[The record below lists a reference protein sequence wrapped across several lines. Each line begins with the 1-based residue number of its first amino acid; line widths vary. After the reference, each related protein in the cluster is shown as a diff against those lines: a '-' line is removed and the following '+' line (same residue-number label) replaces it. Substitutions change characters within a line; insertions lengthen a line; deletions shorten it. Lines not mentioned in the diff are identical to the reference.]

1 MYYFEVSM
9 PDKTKLAQIQKKIG
23 YQFNNVNL
31 LQQAFTRKSFV
42 SRNKQQ
48 NNEILEFYGD
58 RILDFIV
65 TREFYNQYGS
75 INSNYELVSSK
86 TVGELSKYNID
97 LVRNTTLAQQMINL
111 NFANLIRV
119 RHSKERQS
127 LKFQADLFEAILGAV
142 ALDSNWNLDSLETV
156 YKNMMTGYKAL
167 SVNNLNQYKPGD
179 GLLKLIM
186 YRYSNN

>member
-1 MYYFEVSM
+1 M

-23 YQFNNVNL
+23 YHFNNVNL
-31 LQQAFTRKSFV
+31 LQQAFTRKSFA

-65 TREFYNQYGS
+65 TREFYNKYGS
-75 INSNYELVSSK
+75 INSNFELVSSK
-86 TVGELSKYNID
+86 TVGELSKCNID
-97 LVRNTTLAQQMINL
+97 LIRNTTLAQQMINL

-119 RHSKERQS
+119 QHSKERQS

-142 ALDSNWNLDSLETV
+142 ALDSNWNLDSLDTV
-156 YKNMMTGYKAL
+156 YKNMMIGYKD
-167 SVNNLNQYKPGD
+167 NTKNIITQYKPGD

-186 YRYSNN
+186 FRYASDKS